1 MKRIV
6 ILGAGESGTGAALLA
21 KAKGYEVFVSD
32 MAAIADKYKA
42 ILIAHDIAFEEAQ
55 HTEALILNAFEVV
68 KSPGIP
74 EKAPI
79 IQKLRN
85 QQTPIISEI
94 ELASRYTKAKIIAI
108 TGSNG
113 KTTTTL
119 LTYHLMK
126 KAGFNVGLGGNIG
139 DSMAKQVIN
148 DSFDYFVLEL
158 SSFQLDDLYH
168 FKADV
173 GMLLNITPDHL
184 DRYNYQFEQYV
195 NSKFRILQNQSASD
209 YFITHV
215 DNDAVAAFLPSY
227 TVTAQLLEISL
238 QHQVSQGAYVA
249 GDCILFS
256 IAGNEFQIAIPQLP
270 IQGKHNVAN
279 TMAAVLGVEA
289 IRMNAGIAGPFDY
302 QALMADFKNAV
313 HRLEHVAEI
322 NGVAYIND
330 SKATN
335 VDSVFYALDAMTKPV
350 IWIAGGVDKGNDYS
364 QIKQLVKDKVKLLVC
379 MGKDNAPLENYF
391 LDVIDNI
398 VSTDT
403 LEEAMTLATE
413 SATSGDVV
421 LLSPACAS
429 FDLFKNY
436 EDRGDQ
442 FKSKVKNLELSVFK
456 KANPKP

>member
-21 KAKGYEVFVSD
+21 NAKGYEVFVSD
-32 MAAIADKYKA
+32 MAVIADKYKT
-42 ILIAHDIAFEEAQ
+42 ILLEHHIAFEEAQ

-79 IQKLRN
+79 IQKLRG
-85 QQTPIISEI
+85 QHTPIISEL
-94 ELASRYTKAKIIAI
+94 ELAARYTNAKIIAI

-119 LTYHLMK
+119 LTYHLLK

-139 DSMAKQVIN
+139 DSMAKQVIE
-148 DSFDYFVLEL
+148 DTFDYFVLEL
-158 SSFQLDDLYH
+158 SSFQLDDLYK

-184 DRYNYQFEQYV
+184 DRYNYNFENYV
-195 NSKFRILQNQSASD
+195 NSKFRILQNQTASD
-209 YFITHV
+209 YFITHI
-215 DNDAVAAFLPSY
+215 DNEAITEFLPSH
-227 TVTAQLLEISL
+227 TVRAQLLEISL
-238 QHQVSQGAYVA
+238 QHQVAQGAYLSGEFMQFA
-249 GDCILFS
+249 
-256 IAGNEFQIAIPQLP
+256 IAGNEFKLSINELP

-279 TMAAVLGVEA
+279 AMAAVLGVEA
-289 IRMNAGIAGPFDY
+289 IRIQAGINGPFDY
-302 QALMADFKNAV
+302 QALMADFKNAA
-313 HRLEHVAEI
+313 HRLENVAEI
-322 NGVAYIND
+322 NGVTYIND

-364 QIKQLVKDKVKLLVC
+364 QIKQLVKAKVKLLVC

-391 LDVIDNI
+391 LEVIDNI

-403 LEEAMTLATE
+403 LAEAMKVASE
-413 SATSGDVV
+413 SASSGDVV

-436 EDRGDQ
+436 EDRGNQ
-442 FKSKVKNLELSVFK
+442 FTSKVKSIALSVF
-456 KANPKP
+456 NSTTPKP